1 MTTVTTVTTENIM
14 QEFCDLR
21 AQFPILR
28 RTVHGNSLYD
38 TVHGKPLIYLDSAA
52 TSQKPQVVIDAEKE
66 FYETINAGVH
76 RGAHELAALS
86 TVAFEEARAKVARLV
101 GACSEAGCEEIV
113 VTPGATGALNLLAT
127 AIGNASAK
135 ARICEKDSAG
145 TADTADTADTV
156 NSKRDFRK
164 NFALHEGDVIVVSR
178 ADHHSVLLPFQ
189 ELALRT
195 GAELRWIDVTEDGRV
210 RTDAD
215 YLRTIIDERT
225 RIVAVTHI
233 SNVTGAITDVSS
245 ICERAHEVGAIF
257 VLDACQ
263 SVPHIPVDFH
273 ALNVDFAAFS
283 AHKMY
288 GPTGVGFLYGRRE
301 LLDALPPAN
310 FGGSMV
316 ELAWLN
322 KPAQYMDAPYR
333 FEAGTQPVAQ
343 MVAAG
348 VAADWLRAVGMN
360 KVAEHEQ
367 EIAAELLKLQ
377 YVPGVRILGPTDL
390 ENRIGTVAFEV
401 EGVHPHDVGQFLD
414 AQGIAIRVGHHCAQ
428 PIHRHFGVYAS
439 NRASV
444 GVYNTIDEARALVE
458 AVSHVRAYFGA

>member
-1 MTTVTTVTTENIM
+1 MTTVTTENIM
-14 QEFCDLR
+14 REFSDLR
-21 AQFPILR
+21 EQFPILR
-28 RTVHGNSLYD
+28 RTVHGTSLYD

-52 TSQKPQVVIDAEKE
+52 TSQKPQLVIDTEKE

-76 RGAHELAALS
+76 RGAHELAARS
-86 TVAFEEARAKVARLV
+86 TVAFEQARAKVARLV
-101 GACSEAGCEEIV
+101 GACADAGSEEIV

-135 ARICEKDSAG
+135 ANVSANA
-145 TADTADTADTV
+145 TANSTATST
-156 NSKRDFRK
+156 DFHR
-164 NFALHEGDVIVVSR
+164 NFVLHKGDVIVVSR

-225 RIVAVTHI
+225 KIVAVTHI

-245 ICERAHEVGAIF
+245 ICKRAHEVGAIF

-301 LLDALPPAN
+301 LLNALPPAN

-360 KVAEHEQ
+360 KVAEHEK
-367 EIAAELLKLQ
+367 EIAAELLKLSEI
-377 YVPGVRILGPTDL
+377 PGVRILGPTDL
-390 ENRIGTVAFEV
+390 IQRIGTVAFEV

>member
-1 MTTVTTVTTENIM
+1 MR
-14 QEFCDLR
+14 EFSDLR
-21 AQFPILR
+21 SQFPILR
-28 RTVHGNSLYD
+28 RTVHGTSLYD

-101 GACSEAGCEEIV
+101 GACADAGREEIV

-135 ARICEKDSAG
+135 ARICKKDSS
-145 TADTADTADTV
+145 DSV
-156 NSKRDFRK
+156 SSKRDFRQ
-164 NFALHEGDVIVVSR
+164 NFVLREGDVIVVSR

-210 RTDAD
+210 RTDTD

-225 RIVAVTHI
+225 KIVAVTHI

-245 ICERAHEVGAIF
+245 ICKRAHEVGAIF

-263 SVPHIPVDFH
+263 SVPHISVDFH
-273 ALNVDFAAFS
+273 ALDVDFAAFS

-301 LLDALPPAN
+301 LLNALPPAN

-367 EIAAELLKLQ
+367 EIAAELLKLRD
-377 YVPGVRILGPTDL
+377 VPGVRVLGPTDL
-390 ENRIGTVAFEV
+390 SQRIGTVAFEV

>member
-1 MTTVTTVTTENIM
+1 MR
-14 QEFCDLR
+14 EFSDLR
-21 AQFPILR
+21 SQFPILS
-28 RTVHGNSLYD
+28 RTVHGTSLHD

-101 GACSEAGCEEIV
+101 GACADAGSEEII

-135 ARICEKDSAG
+135 ARICKKDSDDY
-145 TADTADTADTV
+145 ADSADF
-156 NSKRDFRK
+156 KRDFRQ
-164 NFALHEGDVIVVSR
+164 NFALREGDVIVVSR

-225 RIVAVTHI
+225 KIVAVTHI
-233 SNVTGAITDVSS
+233 SNVTGAVTDVSS
-245 ICERAHEVGAIF
+245 ICKRAHEVGAIF

-263 SVPHIPVDFH
+263 SVPHISVDFH
-273 ALNVDFAAFS
+273 ALDVDFAAFS

-301 LLDALPPAN
+301 LLNALPPAN

-367 EIAAELLKLQ
+367 EIAAELLKLRD
-377 YVPGVRILGPTDL
+377 VPGVRVLGPTDL
-390 ENRIGTVAFEV
+390 SQRIGTVAFEV

>member
-1 MTTVTTVTTENIM
+1 MTTVTEENIM
-14 QEFCDLR
+14 REFSDLR
-21 AQFPILR
+21 SQFPILS
-28 RTVHGNSLYD
+28 RTVHGTSLHD

-101 GACSEAGCEEIV
+101 GACADAGREEIV

-135 ARICEKDSAG
+135 ARICKKDSDDSA
-145 TADTADTADTV
+145 
-156 NSKRDFRK
+156 DFRQ
-164 NFALHEGDVIVVSR
+164 NFVLREGDVIVVSR

-225 RIVAVTHI
+225 KIVAVTHI
-233 SNVTGAITDVSS
+233 SNVTGAITDVSP
-245 ICERAHEVGAIF
+245 ICKRAHEVGAIF

-263 SVPHIPVDFH
+263 SVPHIPVDLR
-273 ALNVDFAAFS
+273 ALDVDFAAFS

-301 LLDALPPAN
+301 LLNALPPAN

-322 KPAQYMDAPYR
+322 KPAQYMDVPYR

-360 KVAEHEQ
+360 KVAAHEQ
-367 EIAAELLKLQ
+367 EIAAELLKLRD
-377 YVPGVRILGPTDL
+377 VPGVRVLGPTDL
-390 ENRIGTVAFEV
+390 SQRIGTVAFEV

-444 GVYNTIDEARALVE
+444 GVYNTVDEACALVE
-458 AVSHVRAYFGA
+458 AVSHVCAYFGA

>member
-1 MTTVTTVTTENIM
+1 MTTVIEENIM
-14 QEFCDLR
+14 REFSDLR
-21 AQFPILR
+21 SQFPILR
-28 RTVHGNSLYD
+28 RTVHGTSLYD

-101 GACSEAGCEEIV
+101 GACADAGREEIV

-135 ARICEKDSAG
+135 ARICKKDSSDSVDS
-145 TADTADTADTV
+145 ADSV
-156 NSKRDFRK
+156 SSKRDFRQ
-164 NFALHEGDVIVVSR
+164 NFALREGDVIVVSR

-225 RIVAVTHI
+225 KIVAVTHI
-233 SNVTGAITDVSS
+233 SNVTGAITDVSP
-245 ICERAHEVGAIF
+245 ICKRAHEVGAIF

-263 SVPHIPVDFH
+263 SVPHIPVDLH

-301 LLDALPPAN
+301 LLNALPPAN

-322 KPAQYMDAPYR
+322 KPVQYMDAPYR

-377 YVPGVRILGPTDL
+377 DVPGVRILGPTDL

-458 AVSHVRAYFGA
+458 AVSRVRAYFGT

>member
-1 MTTVTTVTTENIM
+1 MTTVTEENIM
-14 QEFCDLR
+14 REFSDLR
-21 AQFPILR
+21 SQFPILS
-28 RTVHGNSLYD
+28 RTVHGTSLHD

-101 GACSEAGCEEIV
+101 GACADAGSEEII

-135 ARICEKDSAG
+135 ARICKKDSDDSA
-145 TADTADTADTV
+145 
-156 NSKRDFRK
+156 DFRQ
-164 NFALHEGDVIVVSR
+164 NFVLREGDVIVVSR

-210 RTDAD
+210 RMDAD

-225 RIVAVTHI
+225 KIVAVTHI

-245 ICERAHEVGAIF
+245 ICKRAHEVGAIF

-301 LLDALPPAN
+301 LLNALPPAN

-360 KVAEHEQ
+360 KVAEHER

-377 YVPGVRILGPTDL
+377 DVPRVRVLGPTDL
-390 ENRIGTVAFEV
+390 SQRIGTVAFEV

-444 GVYNTIDEARALVE
+444 GVYNTVDEARAFVE
-458 AVSHVRAYFGA
+458 AVSHVCAYFGA

>member
-1 MTTVTTVTTENIM
+1 MTTENIM
-14 QEFCDLR
+14 RKFSDLR
-21 AQFPILR
+21 SQFPILR
-28 RTVHGNSLYD
+28 RTVHGTSLHD

-76 RGAHELAALS
+76 RGAHELAARS
-86 TVAFEEARAKVARLV
+86 TVAFEQARAKVARLV
-101 GACSEAGCEEIV
+101 GACADAGSEEIV

-135 ARICEKDSAG
+135 ANVSANA
-145 TADTADTADTV
+145 TANSTATST
-156 NSKRDFRK
+156 DFHR
-164 NFALHEGDVIVVSR
+164 NFVLHKGDVIVVSR
-178 ADHHSVLLPFQ
+178 VDHHSVLLPFQ

-225 RIVAVTHI
+225 KIVAVTHI

-245 ICERAHEVGAIF
+245 ICKRAHEVGAIF

-301 LLDALPPAN
+301 LLNALPPAN

-360 KVAEHEQ
+360 RVAEHEQ
-367 EIAAELLKLQ
+367 EIAAELLTLQ
-377 YVPGVRILGPTDL
+377 DVPGVRVLGPTDL

>member
-1 MTTVTTVTTENIM
+1 MTTVIEENIM
-14 QEFCDLR
+14 REFSDLR
-21 AQFPILR
+21 SQFPILR
-28 RTVHGNSLYD
+28 RTVHGTSLYD

-101 GACSEAGCEEIV
+101 GACADAGREEIV

-135 ARICEKDSAG
+135 ARICKKDSS
-145 TADTADTADTV
+145 DSV
-156 NSKRDFRK
+156 SSKRDFRQ
-164 NFALHEGDVIVVSR
+164 NFVLREGDVIVVSR

-210 RTDAD
+210 RTDTD

-225 RIVAVTHI
+225 KIVAVTHI

-245 ICERAHEVGAIF
+245 ICKRAHEVGAIF

-263 SVPHIPVDFH
+263 SVPHISVDFH
-273 ALNVDFAAFS
+273 ALDVDFAAFS

-301 LLDALPPAN
+301 LLNALPPAN

-322 KPAQYMDAPYR
+322 KPAQYMDVPYR

-367 EIAAELLKLQ
+367 EIAAELLKLRD
-377 YVPGVRILGPTDL
+377 VPGVRVLGPTDL
-390 ENRIGTVAFEV
+390 SQRIGTVAFEV

>member
-1 MTTVTTVTTENIM
+1 MTTENIM
-14 QEFCDLR
+14 REFSDLR
-21 AQFPILR
+21 AEFPILR
-28 RTVHGNSLYD
+28 RTVHGTSLYD
-38 TVHGKPLIYLDSAA
+38 TVHGKSLIYLDSAA

-101 GACSEAGCEEIV
+101 GACAEAGGEEIV

-135 ARICEKDSAG
+135 ARICKKDSADS
-145 TADTADTADTV
+145 AD
-156 NSKRDFRK
+156 SKRGFRK

-225 RIVAVTHI
+225 KIVAVTHI
-233 SNVTGAITDVSS
+233 SNVTGAITDVSP

-301 LLDALPPAN
+301 LLDALPPAS

-348 VAADWLRAVGMN
+348 VVADWLRELGMSR
-360 KVAEHEQ
+360 VSEHEQ

-377 YVPGVRILGPTDL
+377 DVPGVRILGPTNL

-444 GVYNTIDEARALVE
+444 GVYNTVDEARALVE

>member
-1 MTTVTTVTTENIM
+1 MTTVTEENIM
-14 QEFCDLR
+14 REFSDLR
-21 AQFPILR
+21 SQFPILS
-28 RTVHGNSLYD
+28 RTVHGTSLYD

-101 GACSEAGCEEIV
+101 GACADAGREEIV

-135 ARICEKDSAG
+135 ARICKKDSS
-145 TADTADTADTV
+145 DSV
-156 NSKRDFRK
+156 SSKRDFRQ
-164 NFALHEGDVIVVSR
+164 NFVLREGDVIVVSR

-210 RTDAD
+210 RTDTD

-225 RIVAVTHI
+225 KIVAVTHI
-233 SNVTGAITDVSS
+233 SNVTGAITDVSP
-245 ICERAHEVGAIF
+245 ICKRAHEVGAIF

-263 SVPHIPVDFH
+263 SVPHIPVDLR
-273 ALNVDFAAFS
+273 ALDVDFAAFS

-301 LLDALPPAN
+301 LLNALPPAN

-367 EIAAELLKLQ
+367 EIAAELLKLRD
-377 YVPGVRILGPTDL
+377 VPGVRILGPTDL

-444 GVYNTIDEARALVE
+444 GVYNTVDEARAFVE

>member
-1 MTTVTTVTTENIM
+1 MTTVTEENIM
-14 QEFCDLR
+14 REFSDLR
-21 AQFPILR
+21 SQFPILR
-28 RTVHGNSLYD
+28 RTVHGTSLYD
-38 TVHGKPLIYLDSAA
+38 TVHGKHLIYLDSAA

-101 GACSEAGCEEIV
+101 GACADAGREEIV

-135 ARICEKDSAG
+135 ARICKKDSS
-145 TADTADTADTV
+145 DSV
-156 NSKRDFRK
+156 SSKRDFRQ
-164 NFALHEGDVIVVSR
+164 NFALREGDVIVVSR

-225 RIVAVTHI
+225 KIVAVTHI
-233 SNVTGAITDVSS
+233 SNVTGAITDVSP
-245 ICERAHEVGAIF
+245 ICKRAHEVGAIF

-263 SVPHIPVDFH
+263 SVPHIPVDLH

-316 ELAWLN
+316 EIAWLN

-348 VAADWLRAVGMN
+348 VAADWLREIGMSR
-360 KVAEHEQ
+360 VAEHEQ

-377 YVPGVRILGPTDL
+377 DVPGVRILGPTDL

-458 AVSHVRAYFGA
+458 AVSRVRAYFGA

>member
-1 MTTVTTVTTENIM
+1 MTTENIM
-14 QEFCDLR
+14 REFSDLR
-21 AQFPILR
+21 SQFPILS
-28 RTVHGNSLYD
+28 RTVHGTSLHD

-86 TVAFEEARAKVARLV
+86 TVAFEQARAKVARLV
-101 GACSEAGCEEIV
+101 GACADAGSEEIV

-135 ARICEKDSAG
+135 ARICKKDSDDSA
-145 TADTADTADTV
+145 
-156 NSKRDFRK
+156 DFRK
-164 NFALHEGDVIVVSR
+164 NFALREGDVIVVSR

-225 RIVAVTHI
+225 KIVAVTHI

-245 ICERAHEVGAIF
+245 ICKRAHEVGAIF

-301 LLDALPPAN
+301 LLNALPPAN

-348 VAADWLRAVGMN
+348 VAADWLRALDMN
-360 KVAEHEQ
+360 RVAEHEQ

-377 YVPGVRILGPTDL
+377 DVPGVRVLGPTDL

-444 GVYNTIDEARALVE
+444 GVYNTVDEARALVE

>member
-1 MTTVTTVTTENIM
+1 MTEENIM
-14 QEFCDLR
+14 REFSDLR
-21 AQFPILR
+21 EQFPILR
-28 RTVHGNSLYD
+28 RTVHGTSLYD
-38 TVHGKPLIYLDSAA
+38 TVRGKPLIYLDSAA
-52 TSQKPQVVIDAEKE
+52 TSQKPQLVIDTEKE

-86 TVAFEEARAKVARLV
+86 TVAFEQARAKVARLV
-101 GACSEAGCEEIV
+101 GACADAGSEEIV

-135 ARICEKDSAG
+135 ANVSANA
-145 TADTADTADTV
+145 TANSTATST
-156 NSKRDFRK
+156 DFHR
-164 NFALHEGDVIVVSR
+164 NFVLHKGDVIVVSR

-195 GAELRWIDVTEDGRV
+195 GAELRWIDVTEDGRA

-225 RIVAVTHI
+225 KIVAVTHI

-245 ICERAHEVGAIF
+245 ICKRAHEVGAIF

-301 LLDALPPAN
+301 LLNALPPAN

-360 KVAEHEQ
+360 KVAEHEK
-367 EIAAELLKLQ
+367 EIAAELLKLSEI
-377 YVPGVRILGPTDL
+377 PGVRILGPTDL
-390 ENRIGTVAFEV
+390 IQRIGTVAFEV

>member
-1 MTTVTTVTTENIM
+1 MTTVTEENIM
-14 QEFCDLR
+14 REFSDLR
-21 AQFPILR
+21 SQFPILS
-28 RTVHGNSLYD
+28 RTVHGTSLHD

-101 GACSEAGCEEIV
+101 GACADAGSEEII

-135 ARICEKDSAG
+135 ARICKKCSDDYADSA
-145 TADTADTADTV
+145 DF
-156 NSKRDFRK
+156 KRDFRQ
-164 NFALHEGDVIVVSR
+164 NFALREGDVIVVSR

-225 RIVAVTHI
+225 KIVAVTHI
-233 SNVTGAITDVSS
+233 SNVTGAVTDVSS
-245 ICERAHEVGAIF
+245 ICKRAHEVGAIF

-263 SVPHIPVDFH
+263 SVPHISVDFH
-273 ALNVDFAAFS
+273 ALDVDFAAFS

-301 LLDALPPAN
+301 LLNALPPAN

-333 FEAGTQPVAQ
+333 FEAG
-343 MVAAG
+343 
-348 VAADWLRAVGMN
+348 DR
-360 KVAEHEQ
+360 K
-367 EIAAELLKLQ
+367 
-377 YVPGVRILGPTDL
+377 
-390 ENRIGTVAFEV
+390 
-401 EGVHPHDVGQFLD
+401 
-414 AQGIAIRVGHHCAQ
+414 
-428 PIHRHFGVYAS
+428 
-439 NRASV
+439 SV
-444 GVYNTIDEARALVE
+444 V
-458 AVSHVRAYFGA
+458 

>member
-1 MTTVTTVTTENIM
+1 MTEENIM
-14 QEFCDLR
+14 REFSDLR
-21 AQFPILR
+21 EQFPILR
-28 RTVHGNSLYD
+28 RTVHGTSLYD
-38 TVHGKPLIYLDSAA
+38 TVRGKPLIYLDSAA
-52 TSQKPQVVIDAEKE
+52 TSQKPQLVIDTEKE

-86 TVAFEEARAKVARLV
+86 TVAFEQARAKVARLV
-101 GACSEAGCEEIV
+101 GACADAGSEEIV

-135 ARICEKDSAG
+135 ANVSANA
-145 TADTADTADTV
+145 TANSTATST
-156 NSKRDFRK
+156 DFHR
-164 NFALHEGDVIVVSR
+164 NFVLHKGDVIVVSR

-225 RIVAVTHI
+225 KIVAVTHI

-245 ICERAHEVGAIF
+245 ICKRAHEVGAIF

-322 KPAQYMDAPYR
+322 KPAQYMYAPYR

-348 VAADWLRAVGMN
+348 VAADLLREIGMSR
-360 KVAEHEQ
+360 VAEHEQ

-458 AVSHVRAYFGA
+458 AVSRVRAYFGA

>member
-1 MTTVTTVTTENIM
+1 MR
-14 QEFCDLR
+14 EFSDLR
-21 AQFPILR
+21 SQFPILS
-28 RTVHGNSLYD
+28 RTVHGTSLHD

-86 TVAFEEARAKVARLV
+86 TVAFEQARAKVARLV
-101 GACSEAGCEEIV
+101 GACADAGSEEIV

-135 ARICEKDSAG
+135 ARICKKDSDDS
-145 TADTADTADTV
+145 AD
-156 NSKRDFRK
+156 FLK
-164 NFALHEGDVIVVSR
+164 NFALREGDVIVVSR

-225 RIVAVTHI
+225 KIVAVTHI

-245 ICERAHEVGAIF
+245 ICKRAHEVGAIF

-273 ALNVDFAAFS
+273 ALDVDFAAFS

-301 LLDALPPAN
+301 LLNALPPAN

-348 VAADWLRAVGMN
+348 VAADWLRALDMN
-360 KVAEHEQ
+360 RVAEHEQ

-377 YVPGVRILGPTDL
+377 DVPGVRVLGPTDL

-444 GVYNTIDEARALVE
+444 GVYNTVDEARALVE

>member
-1 MTTVTTVTTENIM
+1 MTEENIM
-14 QEFCDLR
+14 REFSDLR
-21 AQFPILR
+21 EQFPILR
-28 RTVHGNSLYD
+28 RTVHGASLYD

-86 TVAFEEARAKVARLV
+86 TVAFEQARAKVARLV
-101 GACSEAGCEEIV
+101 GACADAGREEIV
-113 VTPGATGALNLLAT
+113 VTTGATGALNLLAT

-135 ARICEKDSAG
+135 AKICKKDSSDL
-145 TADTADTADTV
+145 AD
-156 NSKRDFRK
+156 SKSDFRK
-164 NFALHEGDVIVVSR
+164 NFALQKGDVIVVSR

-189 ELALRT
+189 ELAIRT

-225 RIVAVTHI
+225 KIVAVTHI

-245 ICERAHEVGAIF
+245 ICKRAHEVGAIF

-348 VAADWLRAVGMN
+348 VAADWLREIGMSR
-360 KVAEHEQ
+360 VAEHEQ
-367 EIAAELLKLQ
+367 EIAAELLKLSEI
-377 YVPGVRILGPTDL
+377 PGVRILGPTDL
-390 ENRIGTVAFEV
+390 SQRIGTVAFEV

-458 AVSHVRAYFGA
+458 AVSNVRAYFGA

>member
-1 MTTVTTVTTENIM
+1 MTTVTEENIM
-14 QEFCDLR
+14 REFSDLR
-21 AQFPILR
+21 SQFPILS
-28 RTVHGNSLYD
+28 RTVHGTSLYD

-86 TVAFEEARAKVARLV
+86 TVAFEQARAKVARLV
-101 GACSEAGCEEIV
+101 GACADAGSEEII

-135 ARICEKDSAG
+135 ARICKKGSSDY
-145 TADTADTADTV
+145 V
-156 NSKRDFRK
+156 DFRK
-164 NFALHEGDVIVVSR
+164 NFALQEGDSIVVSR

-210 RTDAD
+210 RTDVD
-215 YLRTIIDERT
+215 YLRTIIDEHT
-225 RIVAVTHI
+225 KIVAVTHI

-245 ICERAHEVGAIF
+245 ICKRAHEVGAIF

-273 ALNVDFAAFS
+273 ALDVDFAAFS

-301 LLDALPPAN
+301 LLNALPPAN

-348 VAADWLRAVGMN
+348 VAADWLREIGMSR
-360 KVAEHEQ
+360 VAEHEQ

-377 YVPGVRILGPTDL
+377 EVPGVRVLGPTDL

-444 GVYNTIDEARALVE
+444 GVYNTVDEARALVE

>member
-1 MTTVTTVTTENIM
+1 MTTVTEENIM
-14 QEFCDLR
+14 REFSDLR
-21 AQFPILR
+21 SQFPILS
-28 RTVHGNSLYD
+28 RTVHGTSLHD

-101 GACSEAGCEEIV
+101 GACADAGSEEII

-135 ARICEKDSAG
+135 ARICKKCSDDYADSA
-145 TADTADTADTV
+145 DF
-156 NSKRDFRK
+156 KRDFRQ
-164 NFALHEGDVIVVSR
+164 NFALREGDVIVVSR

-225 RIVAVTHI
+225 KIVAVTHI

-245 ICERAHEVGAIF
+245 ICKRAHEVGAIF

-273 ALNVDFAAFS
+273 TLNVDFAAFS

-301 LLDALPPAN
+301 LLNALPPAN

-360 KVAEHEQ
+360 KVAEHER

-377 YVPGVRILGPTDL
+377 DVPGVRILGPADL

-444 GVYNTIDEARALVE
+444 GVYNTVDEARAFVE

>member
-1 MTTVTTVTTENIM
+1 MTTVTEENIM
-14 QEFCDLR
+14 REFSDLR
-21 AQFPILR
+21 SQFPILR
-28 RTVHGNSLYD
+28 RTVHGTSLYD

-76 RGAHELAALS
+76 RGAHELAARS
-86 TVAFEEARAKVARLV
+86 TVAFEQARAKVARLV
-101 GACSEAGCEEIV
+101 GACADAGSEEIV

-135 ARICEKDSAG
+135 ANVSANA
-145 TADTADTADTV
+145 TANSTATST
-156 NSKRDFRK
+156 DFHR
-164 NFALHEGDVIVVSR
+164 NFVLHKGDVIVVSR

-225 RIVAVTHI
+225 KIVAVTHI

-245 ICERAHEVGAIF
+245 ICKRAHEVGAIF

-301 LLDALPPAN
+301 LLNALPPAN

-377 YVPGVRILGPTDL
+377 DVPGVRILGPTDL

>member
-1 MTTVTTVTTENIM
+1 MTTVTTENIM
-14 QEFCDLR
+14 REFSDLR
-21 AQFPILR
+21 SQFPILR
-28 RTVHGNSLYD
+28 RTVHGTSLYD

-101 GACSEAGCEEIV
+101 GACADAGREEIV

-135 ARICEKDSAG
+135 ARICKKDSS
-145 TADTADTADTV
+145 DSV
-156 NSKRDFRK
+156 SSKRDFRQ
-164 NFALHEGDVIVVSR
+164 NFVLREGDVIVVSR

-210 RTDAD
+210 RTDTD

-225 RIVAVTHI
+225 KIVAVTHI

-245 ICERAHEVGAIF
+245 ICKRAHEVGAIF

-263 SVPHIPVDFH
+263 SVPHISVDFH
-273 ALNVDFAAFS
+273 ALDVDFAAFS

-301 LLDALPPAN
+301 LLNALPPAN

-322 KPAQYMDAPYR
+322 KPAQYMDVPYR

-367 EIAAELLKLQ
+367 EIAAELLKLRD
-377 YVPGVRILGPTDL
+377 VPGVRVLGPTDL
-390 ENRIGTVAFEV
+390 SQRIGTVAFEV

>member
-1 MTTVTTVTTENIM
+1 MTTVTTENIM
-14 QEFCDLR
+14 REFSDLCS
-21 AQFPILR
+21 QFPILS
-28 RTVHGNSLYD
+28 RTVHGTSLHD

-101 GACSEAGCEEIV
+101 GACADAGSEEII

-135 ARICEKDSAG
+135 ARICKKCSDDYADSA
-145 TADTADTADTV
+145 DF
-156 NSKRDFRK
+156 KRDFRQ
-164 NFALHEGDVIVVSR
+164 NFALREGDVIVVSR

-225 RIVAVTHI
+225 KIVAVTHI
-233 SNVTGAITDVSS
+233 SNVTGAVTDVSS
-245 ICERAHEVGAIF
+245 ICKRAHEVGAIF

-273 ALNVDFAAFS
+273 ALDVDFAAFS

-301 LLDALPPAN
+301 LLNALPPAN

-348 VAADWLRAVGMN
+348 VAADWLRSLDMN
-360 KVAEHEQ
+360 RVAEHEQ
-367 EIAAELLKLQ
+367 EIAAELLKLRD
-377 YVPGVRILGPTDL
+377 VPGVRVLGPTDL

-444 GVYNTIDEARALVE
+444 GVYNTVDEARAFVE

>member
-1 MTTVTTVTTENIM
+1 MTTVTEENIM
-14 QEFCDLR
+14 REFSDLR
-21 AQFPILR
+21 SQFPILR

-101 GACSEAGCEEIV
+101 GACAEAGREEIV

-135 ARICEKDSAG
+135 ARICEKDSADLAG
-145 TADTADTADTV
+145 TA
-156 NSKRDFRK
+156 DFRK
-164 NFALHEGDVIVVSR
+164 NFVLREGDVIVVSR

-195 GAELRWIDVTEDGRV
+195 GAELRWIDVTDDGRV
-210 RTDAD
+210 RTDAE
-215 YLRTIIDERT
+215 YLRKIIDDRT
-225 RIVAVTHI
+225 KIVAVTHI
-233 SNVTGAITDVSS
+233 SNVTGAITDVSP

-288 GPTGVGFLYGRRE
+288 GPTGVGFLYGRHE

-348 VAADWLRAVGMN
+348 VAADWLREIGMSR
-360 KVAEHEQ
+360 VAEHEQ

-377 YVPGVRILGPTDL
+377 DVPGVRILGPTDL
-390 ENRIGTVAFEV
+390 ENRIGTVAFEI

-444 GVYNTIDEARALVE
+444 GVYNTIEEARELIE
-458 AVSHVRAYFGA
+458 TVSHVRAYFGA

>member
-1 MTTVTTVTTENIM
+1 MTTVTTENIM
-14 QEFCDLR
+14 REFSDLR
-21 AQFPILR
+21 EQFPILR
-28 RTVHGNSLYD
+28 RTIHGTSLYD

-52 TSQKPQVVIDAEKE
+52 TSQKPQLVIDTEKE

-76 RGAHELAALS
+76 RGAHELAARS
-86 TVAFEEARAKVARLV
+86 TVAFEQARAKVARLV
-101 GACSEAGCEEIV
+101 GACADAGSEEIV
-113 VTPGATGALNLLAT
+113 VTSGATGALNLLAT

-135 ARICEKDSAG
+135 ANVSANA
-145 TADTADTADTV
+145 TANSTATST
-156 NSKRDFRK
+156 DFHR
-164 NFALHEGDVIVVSR
+164 NFVLHKGDVIVVSR

-225 RIVAVTHI
+225 KIVAVTHI

-245 ICERAHEVGAIF
+245 ICKRAHEVGAIF

-348 VAADWLRAVGMN
+348 VAADWLREIGMSR
-360 KVAEHEQ
+360 VAEHEQ

-377 YVPGVRILGPTDL
+377 DVPGVRILGPTDL
-390 ENRIGTVAFEV
+390 SQRIGTVAFEV

>member
-1 MTTVTTVTTENIM
+1 MTTVTTENIM
-14 QEFCDLR
+14 REFSDLR
-21 AQFPILR
+21 SQFPILS
-28 RTVHGNSLYD
+28 RTVHGTSLHD

-86 TVAFEEARAKVARLV
+86 TVAFEQARVKVALLV
-101 GACSEAGCEEIV
+101 GACADAGSEEIV

-135 ARICEKDSAG
+135 ARICKKDSS
-145 TADTADTADTV
+145 DSV
-156 NSKRDFRK
+156 NSVNSADSKLDFRK
-164 NFALHEGDVIVVSR
+164 NFALREGDVIVVSR

-225 RIVAVTHI
+225 KIVAVTHI
-233 SNVTGAITDVSS
+233 SNVTGAITDVPS
-245 ICERAHEVGAIF
+245 ICKRAHEVGAIF

-263 SVPHIPVDFH
+263 SVPHIPVDLH

-301 LLDALPPAN
+301 LLNALPPAN

-348 VAADWLRAVGMN
+348 VAADWLRALDMSR
-360 KVAEHEQ
+360 VAEHEQ

-377 YVPGVRILGPTDL
+377 DVPGVRILGPTDL

-444 GVYNTIDEARALVE
+444 GVYNTVDEARALVE